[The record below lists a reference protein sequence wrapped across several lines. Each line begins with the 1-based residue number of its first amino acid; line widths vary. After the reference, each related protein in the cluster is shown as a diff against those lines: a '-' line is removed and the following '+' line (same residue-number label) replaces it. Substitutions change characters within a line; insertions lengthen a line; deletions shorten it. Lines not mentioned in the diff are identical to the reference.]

1 MPQGFE
7 NRWRNHKRVLG
18 IERAFETL
26 KSAQTSPE
34 KRPQTPEISRL
45 SNCGGKKGQVVWL
58 VEQTEAR
65 RPGFCRD
72 VDGPTNLQTPLLGH
86 DFQQSPTTVPKTI
99 HILQQF
105 LNEGPYLYAVLHLHH
120 SSHVDGRTS
129 VNTACGM
136 LKKPGKKLPKPLL
149 YTTFNSQR
157 FYRCL
162 VLAES
167 IFDRQPRTGYN
178 VGNIGDRW
186 DDRSKLPNAATRPH
200 RFCNFLSHVAG
211 TLNGLQ
217 DRNFSLFEKV
227 AHLKNILEFTADEGF
242 VQYQIELMVMWC
254 MRYKILRDP
263 IQEDGKYMPRNRNLF
278 VPTVREVAGPGM
290 IPFAAT
296 LAPNLFDMPG
306 SDMPPVKRIGT
317 DDDEAGS
324 LGSRARKH
332 HKRHAIM
339 VTDFLMESAPS

>member
-1 MPQGFE
+1 MRKKCILVYCIQDDAAGLFRAAAGLFTAAAGLFLTPDFLATGLLASSACTTCDG
-7 NRWRNHKRVLG
+7 LG
-18 IERAFETL
+18 
-26 KSAQTSPE
+26 
-34 KRPQTPEISRL
+34 
-45 SNCGGKKGQVVWL
+45 
-58 VEQTEAR
+58 
-65 RPGFCRD
+65 
-72 VDGPTNLQTPLLGH
+72 PLLSRRCVKICET
-86 DFQQSPTTVPKTI
+86 DALFNI
-99 HILQQF
+99 IAMRRF
-105 LNEGPYLYAVLHLHH
+105 LNEGPYLYAVLHLYH

-136 LKKPGKKLPKPLL
+136 LNKPGKKLPKPLL

-186 DDRSKLPNAATRPH
+186 DDRSKLPNAGTRPH

-263 IQEDGKYMPRNRNLF
+263 IQEDEKYMPRNRNLF

-306 SDMPPVKRIGT
+306 SDMPPVKRMRT

-339 VTDFLMESAPS
+339 VTDFLMESTPS